1 MVRIA
6 IVEDEKLYEKQLEGF
21 FLFFQKERKE
31 TFEIT
36 LFTDGDEIVENY
48 RAQFDIILMDIQMQ
62 FMDGMTAAE
71 AIREVDSEVIIIVL
85 SQICGSM
92 PSADMRWMPWTMW

>member
-21 FLFFQKERKE
+21 LHQYEKERKE

-48 RAQFDIILMDIQMQ
+48 RAQAILRQ
-62 FMDGMTAAE
+62 
-71 AIREVDSEVIIIVL
+71 
-85 SQICGSM
+85 
-92 PSADMRWMPWTMW
+92 